1 MKKKNSNAQ
10 KEIIRDQRF
19 EIRMSKEEKELWTKF
34 AEDIGINPSRLARNI
49 LTETAEKKLRNK
61 LIYKPLLQ
69 AYRKYLEVTKQN
81 DILERMK
88 ED

>member
-34 AEDIGINPSRLARNI
+34 AEDMGVNPTKLARNI
-49 LTETAEKKLRNK
+49 LMTEAEATLRNK
-61 LIYKPLLQ
+61 YAFKPLLK

-81 DILERMK
+81 DVLEQMK
-88 ED
+88 KD